1 MSCDVQSFYRKVQF
15 AEGKMG
21 RSFTPLIIALSMD
34 PKAEPPMQELGIHY
48 RIGAG
53 GIVAD
58 SRHTPNSD

>member
-1 MSCDVQSFYRKVQF
+1 MNCDVQSFYRKVQF

-21 RSFTPLIIALSMD
+21 RSFTPLIVALSMD
-34 PKAEPPMQELGIHY
+34 PKAEPLMQELGIHY